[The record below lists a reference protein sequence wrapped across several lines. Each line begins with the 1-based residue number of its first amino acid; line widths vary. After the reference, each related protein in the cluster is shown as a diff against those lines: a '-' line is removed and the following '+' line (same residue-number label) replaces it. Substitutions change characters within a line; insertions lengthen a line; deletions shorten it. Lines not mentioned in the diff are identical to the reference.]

1 MIIGDSHARALVLGS
16 EEAGRSPAVF
26 TTSGAN
32 WHAGLIGY
40 HPRRGLVGRRQSARF
55 VSAFRARHGGSDL
68 TDGRVPVLASFGFHL
83 GRLVPPFCLNGT
95 RSTPEEAA
103 AGPDLLYASEG
114 FVAAYIRH
122 HRGALITMLAQ
133 IARRA
138 PLVNVAPP
146 APDRAG
152 YAPIKEVLLGLMAE
166 AGVPTLDPEAVLFGG
181 RVPADLLEPDGV
193 HGNGDY
199 GRAVVAHLQEL
210 GHLP

>member
-1 MIIGDSHARALVLGS
+1 MILGDSHVLTLVLGS
-16 EEAGRSPAVF
+16 EAAGRTPAVF
-26 TTSGAN
+26 TSSGAN

-40 HPRRGLVGRRQSARF
+40 HPRRGLVGRRQAARF
-55 VSAFRARHGGSDL
+55 VAAFRARHGDADL

-95 RSTPEEAA
+95 RPTPEEAL

-114 FVAAYIRH
+114 FVTAYTRH
-122 HRGALITMLAQ
+122 HRGALLTMLAQ

-138 PLVNVAPP
+138 PIVNVAPP
-146 APDRAG
+146 VPDRVGFARFK
-152 YAPIKEVLLGLMAE
+152 AVLLGLMAE
-166 AGVPTLDPEAVLFGG
+166 AGVPTVDPQADLFDG
-181 RVPADLLEPDGV
+181 RVPADLFEPDGI